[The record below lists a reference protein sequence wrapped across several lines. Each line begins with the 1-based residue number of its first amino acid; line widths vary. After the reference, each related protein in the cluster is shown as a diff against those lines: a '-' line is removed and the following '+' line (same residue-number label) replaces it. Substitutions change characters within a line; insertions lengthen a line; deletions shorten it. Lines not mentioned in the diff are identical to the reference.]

1 MGVSNG
7 IVTTPVNP
15 QEVYVLLGVGKYN
28 GYYDIGYLCSNNHG
42 KINKCAKYKPVRYN
56 SVAELNVNNIAY
68 VNYGL
73 DVQHAVSGVVMA
85 NKTLRD
91 FPWNYLAPRG
101 GDYNEPFRLTDF
113 INYSHYAV
121 PPILFTFPSRLIIK
135 GGNTGIIVEG
145 INAAFNDLGQ
155 DDWDQTYC
163 LRLQDVIPDSALDY
177 RFTVGLLITN
187 PNTGA
192 ISTWYVTDSKTL
204 RERFTQRDY
213 GTVDVSLKLKDAGIN
228 TGFQVQMIYFLSANN
243 LPNGAYSLVSA
254 DSTSLE
260 YNTHA
265 DRRVYT
271 VEYVSPTEG
280 LTATIDFTLNS
291 YTGTYF
297 YVNYL
302 HVKVTKSSTWAPTD
316 FFMTVQAELASVKYI
331 DLVKNLR
338 PSFIGNVYEQTW
350 TTNQLPEENAFQMS
364 NPDRD
369 EFSCALRFDDT
380 INGYNEI
387 MASKSVDVN
396 N

>member
-1 MGVSNG
+1 MVSNN
-7 IVTTPVNP
+7 IVTAPVSVK
-15 QEVYVLLGVGKYN
+15 EVYDLVGASTYN
-28 GYYDIGYLCSNNHG
+28 GYYDVGYLCSNNHG
-42 KINKCAKYKPVRYN
+42 KVNKWAKYKPVRYN

-85 NKTLRD
+85 NKTLRE

-101 GDYNEPFRLTDF
+101 GNYNEPFRLTDF
-113 INYSHYAV
+113 NNYLNNAV
-121 PPILFTFPSRLIIK
+121 SPIQFTFPAKLFIR
-135 GGNTGIIVEG
+135 GGNTSTVVEG

-155 DDWDQTYC
+155 DGWDQTYC
-163 LRLQDVIPDSALDY
+163 LKLQDVIPDSALDY

-187 PNTGA
+187 PSTGA
-192 ISTWYVTDSKTL
+192 SYTWYVTDKKTL
-204 RERFTQRDY
+204 RERFSQRDY
-213 GTVDVSLKLKDAGIN
+213 GMVDVSLKLKDAGIS

-280 LTATIDFTLNS
+280 LTATLNFTLNS

-302 HVKVTKSSTWAPTD
+302 YVKVTKSSTWVPTD
-316 FFMTVQAELASVKYI
+316 FFMNIQAELASVKYI

-338 PSFIGNVYEQTW
+338 PNFVGNTYEQTW
-350 TTNQLPEENAFQMS
+350 TTNQLPEENIFQMS
-364 NPDRD
+364 SPDRD
-369 EFSCALRFDDT
+369 EFSCTLRFDDT
-380 INGYNEI
+380 TNEYTEI
-387 MASKSVDVN
+387 LASKNVDVN